1 LCRFVDGENVREE
14 HVEQVFAVLK
24 RLYRKLPN
32 EDSLRTALLELNLK
46 TGPSE
51 LGKRRDPR
59 SRWIAKARVFA
70 REYALQHGQVNIH
83 IIREHEP
90 LPVGVDVR
98 ATGGVLKHPDFVRI
112 GHESKRMPNGR
123 LKTIGV
129 YGLSEVTSV
138 VDGEDDEDDED
149 YPRFS

>member
-1 LCRFVDGENVREE
+1 MVDGENVREE
-14 HVEQVFAVLK
+14 HVEQVLAVLK
-24 RLYRKLPN
+24 RMYKQLPN
-32 EDSLRTALLELNLK
+32 EDSLREALLGLNLK
-46 TGPSE
+46 TGPVSE

-59 SRWIAKARVFA
+59 SRWIQKARKFA

-83 IIREHEP
+83 IIREHVP
-90 LPVGVDVR
+90 LPAGVDLR

-112 GHESKRMPNGR
+112 GHESKRMANGR

-129 YGLSEVTSV
+129 YGLSEVKS
-138 VDGEDDEDDED
+138 DGDED